1 MHKHILLS
9 QPCKV
14 LKAQLNDAVL
24 RFEEVNMSTK
34 LCNGIQRSVE
44 LKQQPA
50 DLQPTHRNTTSHHQ
64 HRWSSHR
71 NNTSHHQHRW
81 SSHRNTTSHNQHRW
95 SSHRNTTSHHQH
107 RWSSHRNTTSHNQ
120 HRWFSH
126 HNTTSH
132 HQHRW
137 SSYLVK
143 QSILGIAVFTQK
155 HVLKFINVT
164 AGKHSEFKPLSRL
177 NSIKQI

>member
-50 DLQPTHRNTTSHHQ
+50 DLQPT
-64 HRWSSHR
+64 
-71 NNTSHHQHRW
+71 
-81 SSHRNTTSHNQHRW
+81 
-95 SSHRNTTSHHQH
+95 HRNTTSHHQH